1 MTTELAD
8 PGPAVRQP
16 RRSIS
21 RSQIEAVAS
30 RSVAFFGLLFG
41 AQTFPVMLG
50 QVTELQTTWFWGYNA
65 LIFGGLLLAVVAALT
80 QRFVRAVNIFLP
92 AAYLV
97 AVATWPLAVIDPA
110 AVAPER
116 PWLWFLC
123 TVATASATIAL
134 STGGATAYLVAAPLV
149 YGIIRL
155 TPSGGGATW
164 DLAALDTVYA
174 ILLGGAVLMIIA
186 LLRGAAASLDAAQAT
201 ALARYSHAVRQH
213 ATEVERVQVDS
224 IVHDSVLTT
233 LLSAAR
239 AYTPDAM
246 ELSAGMAGNAIG
258 YLKEAASSS
267 PDDESK
273 VEVIQ
278 LADRISGAVATL
290 SAPFTVHVMGIGVG
304 VIPVQA
310 AEALYSAAVQAMVNS
325 LQHAGLTES
334 LTRWLT
340 IAGEG
345 QYGLTIEIGD
355 TGVGFTLDDVP
366 TERLGLRISILE
378 RVSNAGGRVDIAS
391 RPGQGTVVRICWPD
405 PDEVDLVQP
414 DRAVPG
420 SAVPGSAEPR
430 REVLS

>member
-1 MTTELAD
+1 MTTELAVH
-8 PGPAVRQP
+8 GPAVSQP
-16 RRSIS
+16 RRPIS

-50 QVTELQTTWFWGYNA
+50 QVSQLQTAWFWGYSVV
-65 LIFGGLLLAVVAALT
+65 IFGGLLLAVVAALA
-80 QRFVRAVNIFLP
+80 QRFVRTVNIFFP

-97 AVATWPLAVIDPA
+97 AVATWPLAVIDPTLA
-110 AVAPER
+110 ARER

-134 STGGATAYLVAAPLV
+134 STWGATVYLVVAPVV

-155 TPSGGGATW
+155 TPSGGGASW

-239 AYTPDAM
+239 AYAPDAM
-246 ELSAGMAGNAIG
+246 ELSAVMAGNAIG
-258 YLKEAASSS
+258 HLKEAEASS
-267 PDDESK
+267 PDDEST
-273 VEVIQ
+273 VGLNQ
-278 LADRISGAVATL
+278 LADRISGAAATL
-290 SAPFTVHVMGIGVG
+290 SAPFNVHTVGIGIGAV
-304 VIPVQA
+304 PVQV

-325 LQHAGLTES
+325 LQHAGPAGS
-334 LTRWLT
+334 VTRWLT
-340 IAGEG
+340 ITGEG
-345 QYGLTIEIGD
+345 QYGLGVEIGD
-355 TGVGFTLDDVP
+355 TGIGFDLDDVP
-366 TERLGLRISILE
+366 TERLGLRVSILE
-378 RVSNAGGRVDIAS
+378 RVANAGGRVDIAS
-391 RPGQGTVVRICWPD
+391 HLGEGTVIGISWPAPDDERPGEVRTEEYGASERRGEVV
-405 PDEVDLVQP
+405 
-414 DRAVPG
+414 
-420 SAVPGSAEPR
+420 S
-430 REVLS
+430 

>member
-1 MTTELAD
+1 MTTELAV

-16 RRSIS
+16 RRPIS

-50 QVTELQTTWFWGYNA
+50 QVTQLQTAWFWGYNIV
-65 LIFGGLLLAVVAALT
+65 IFGGLLLAVGAALA
-80 QRFVRAVNIFLP
+80 QRLVRTANIFLP

-97 AVATWPLAVIDPA
+97 AVATWPLAVIDA
-110 AVAPER
+110 TAVAKER

-134 STGGATAYLVAAPLV
+134 STWGATVYLVVAPVL
-149 YGIIRL
+149 YGVIRL
-155 TPSGGGATW
+155 TPSGGGASW

-233 LLSAAR
+233 LLTAAR
-239 AYTPDAM
+239 AYAPDAM
-246 ELSAGMAGNAIG
+246 ALSAVMAGNAIG
-258 YLKEAASSS
+258 HLKDAAASS
-267 PDDESK
+267 PDDEST
-273 VEVIQ
+273 VGLNQ
-278 LADRISGAVATL
+278 LAGRISGAAATL
-290 SAPFTVHVMGIGVG
+290 SAPFTVHTMGIGIGSV
-304 VIPVQA
+304 PVQV

-325 LQHAGLTES
+325 LQHAGAAALVS
-334 LTRWLT
+334 RWLT
-340 IAGEG
+340 ISGEG
-345 QYGLTIEIGD
+345 QYGLNIEIGD
-355 TGVGFTLDDVP
+355 TGVGFDVEAVP
-366 TERLGLRISILE
+366 TERLGLRVSILE
-378 RVSNAGGRVDIAS
+378 RVASAGGHVDVAAH
-391 RPGQGTVVRICWPD
+391 PGDGTVINISWPD
-405 PDEVDLVQP
+405 LEEPDPERPSLVETG
-414 DRAVPG
+414 AT
-420 SAVPGSAEPR
+420 APR
-430 REVLS
+430 SEAAS